1 MLKLGGSRADK
12 RERTSV
18 EVDPT
23 VTTAVPNAAAGGEP
37 SAADTSSGEERTPL
51 GALLVAEGFLN
62 DVQLHQALHLGSQTG
77 ERLGEIIVRQG
88 LASEEDIAR
97 LLADQWDLGYV
108 DRASIWFDANALARL
123 SREDAQRLEAMPT
136 RVEDGRVV
144 VAVAEP
150 TEERLAALR
159 EVIGEDTVVVVV
171 PKAALEAGLHS
182 ELLASNGQPV
192 EKAAAA
198 EAPPPTAKIELEAP
212 VDPAAE
218 GLNGSGNGTARSD
231 DDDLVAAI
239 AAELP
244 AYKQAKATPSRAAR
258 AKTRAR
264 AADAAPAPAE
274 PAAAPAVQV
283 GGGLAESIAQL
294 IEAQIGAATAAPA
307 PQDEQKLAEL
317 EQRIEQL
324 EGELEAN
331 RAALAELG
339 RHLKSIAGV
348 LGGL

>member
-1 MLKLGGSRADK
+1 
-12 RERTSV
+12 
-18 EVDPT
+18 VDPT
-23 VTTAVPNAAAGGEP
+23 VTTAVPDAAAGGGP
-37 SAADTSSGEERTPL
+37 SAADAPSGEERTPL

-77 ERLGEIIVRQG
+77 ERLGEIVVRQG
-88 LASEEDIAR
+88 LASEEDVAR

-182 ELLASNGQPV
+182 ELLASNGQAA
-192 EKAAAA
+192 EKAAPPDDD
-198 EAPPPTAKIELEAP
+198 PPPTAKIELEAP
-212 VDPAAE
+212 PGPAD
-218 GLNGSGNGTARSD
+218 LNGSGNGAATN

-244 AYKQAKATPSRAAR
+244 AYKQAKAQQAKPTKSRGRTRAA
-258 AKTRAR
+258 AS
-264 AADAAPAPAE
+264 
-274 PAAAPAVQV
+274 PAAAPPEGPPAVQAAAGQSG

-294 IEAQIGAATAAPA
+294 IEAQIGAAAATPGA
-307 PQDEQKLAEL
+307 QDGAKLAEL

-339 RHLKSIAGV
+339 RHLKAIAGV